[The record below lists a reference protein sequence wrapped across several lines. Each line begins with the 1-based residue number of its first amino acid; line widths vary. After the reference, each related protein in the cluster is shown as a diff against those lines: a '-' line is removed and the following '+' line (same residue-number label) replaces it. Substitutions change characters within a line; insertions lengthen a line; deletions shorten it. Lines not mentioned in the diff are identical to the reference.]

1 MMALISHCGAAM
13 AQLTIRNLDDAVM
26 QALKRKAVEA
36 GVSTEEAAR
45 RCLASATGVD
55 RIAAVERLRQTR
67 KRVKVLADGEAP
79 EQIIR
84 RMRDERTQLL
94 EDRLRDPQTL

>member
-1 MMALISHCGAAM
+1 M

>member
-1 MMALISHCGAAM
+1 M

-55 RIAAVERLRQTR
+55 RVAAVERLRQTR
-67 KRVKVLADGEAP
+67 KRIKGVADGDTP
-79 EQIIR
+79 ERIIR

-94 EDRLRDPQTL
+94 ENRHTDQQTL

>member
-1 MMALISHCGAAM
+1 MVALISYCGAAM
-13 AQLTIRNLDDAVM
+13 AQLTIRNLDDSVM

-67 KRVKVLADGEAP
+67 KRVKVLADGETP

-84 RMRDERTQLL
+84 RMRDERAQHLQG
-94 EDRLRDPQTL
+94 RLQDPQT

>member
-1 MMALISHCGAAM
+1 M

-55 RIAAVERLRQTR
+55 RCAALERLRQTR
-67 KRVKVLADGEAP
+67 KRITVVADGDTP
-79 EQIIR
+79 ERIIR

-94 EDRLRDPQTL
+94 ENRQTDQQTL